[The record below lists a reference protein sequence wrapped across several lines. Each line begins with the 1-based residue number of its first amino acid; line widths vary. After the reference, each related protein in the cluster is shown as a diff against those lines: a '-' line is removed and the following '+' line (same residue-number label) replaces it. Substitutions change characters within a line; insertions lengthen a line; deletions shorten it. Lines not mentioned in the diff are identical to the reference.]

1 MHSLLRYLHTD
12 KCLILMKDWTILTCL
27 TCLTFSA
34 VGRLAAAALPW
45 TWASVNGRAEPPVV
59 VLPAADPASFLDL
72 HGASHGLHLANVA
85 AIARE
90 VLFPC
95 CALHFFP

>member
-1 MHSLLRYLHTD
+1 M
-12 KCLILMKDWTILTCL
+12 I
-27 TCLTFSA
+27 
-34 VGRLAAAALPW
+34 
-45 TWASVNGRAEPPVV
+45 
-59 VLPAADPASFLDL
+59 LPAADPASFLDL

-95 CALHFFP
+95 CALHFLLFPEAFETL